1 MDITGIS
8 NPDNL
13 FSATVVGS
21 QQLESM
27 ANDALKSGIDRYMRQ
42 DYKGAIAEFQRSL
55 GLSQGSE
62 YAVDAA
68 NYMARA
74 YMALDD
80 SKGVVESYETAIRLA
95 PLRDDGYVNLGNYYF
110 AQERYDEAA
119 QTYEKAVKINA
130 SADNRFALGQA
141 YLQIGR
147 YADAEYQ
154 FSEVSRLEPD
164 KPNGS
169 YGLGLSYSKQER
181 YEDAIR
187 SFEKAVN
194 LDSRFYDAY
203 AEMGYAYADLGLME
217 EAQRQVDFLKL
228 VDPELADSLST
239 YMYQADPPEFNFAYS
254 TDFNLSMP
262 MRTPLSALDA
272 YLSAANT
279 EKTFTMK
286 FQFDKQMDRESV
298 QNVFNWRIGRSTGSG
313 PGEAYNYGLSI
324 PDTEVS
330 LSPFPDQVIY
340 DAEAMTATVYF
351 TIRQNAD
358 ADGTIDPAHIEFQFR
373 GKDVYGL
380 SMKDDADQFSGFS
393 GVA

>member
-1 MDITGIS
+1 MDLTGIS

-42 DYKGAIAEFQRSL
+42 DYKGAIAEFKRSL

-68 NYMARA
+68 NYMAQA

-119 QTYEKAVKINA
+119 QSYEKAVKINA

-147 YADAEYQ
+147 YPDAEYQ

-169 YGLGLSYSKQER
+169 YGLGLSYSKQGR
-181 YEDAIR
+181 SEDAIR
-187 SFEKAVN
+187 SFEKAIN
-194 LDSRFYDAY
+194 LDSHFYDAY
-203 AEMGYAYADLGLME
+203 AEMGYAYADLGQME
-217 EAQRQVDFLKL
+217 EAQRQVDFLNL

-239 YMYQADPPEFNFAYS
+239 YMYQADPPEFSFAYS

-298 QNVFNWRIGRSTGSG
+298 QNIFNWRIGRSTGSG

-340 DAEAMTATVYF
+340 DADAMTATVYF

-373 GKDVYGL
+373 GRDVYGL
-380 SMKDDADQFSGFS
+380 AMKDDADQFSGFS